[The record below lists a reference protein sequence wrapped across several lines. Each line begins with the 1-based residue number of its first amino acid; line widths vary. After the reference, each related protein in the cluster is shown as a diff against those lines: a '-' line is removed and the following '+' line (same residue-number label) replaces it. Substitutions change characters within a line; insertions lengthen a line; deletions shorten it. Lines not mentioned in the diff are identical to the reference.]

1 MGVRKRMREE
11 VSFRNVS
18 ASKTMKLDLSTEN
31 EVIELESLTPVKIS

>member
-31 EVIELESLTPVKIS
+31 EVIEQLCKKALPP